1 MKIGILGGTFDP
13 PHIGHLRLAEEAHRK
28 LGLDKVI
35 FVPAFIPPH
44 KGGRKITPP
53 SIRLK
58 MVAALIEGR
67 DSFELS
73 DAEICRR
80 EVSYTV
86 DTIREFRSKYPDGT
100 EFYFITG
107 ADSLEIIA
115 TWKDWKTLL
124 ELCHFVVANRPGFS
138 LRSFP
143 DKVSILEIEPVD
155 ASSTLVR
162 GYVRKGLA
170 IDALVLPK
178 VKAIIDSERLYRS

>member
-13 PHIGHLRLAEEAHRK
+13 PHIGHLRLAEEAHKR

-44 KGGRKITPP
+44 KGKRKITPP

-58 MVAALIEGR
+58 MAAALIEGEE
-67 DSFELS
+67 DFELS
-73 DAEICRR
+73 DIEIRRR

-86 DTIREFRSKYPDGT
+86 DTLREFRSKYPEGT

-107 ADSLEIIA
+107 ADSLEIL
-115 TWKDWKTLL
+115 TGWKDWKTLL

-138 LRSFP
+138 RQALP
-143 DKVSILEIEPVD
+143 AKATALEIEPLDV
-155 ASSTLVR
+155 SSTLVR
-162 GYVRKGLA
+162 GCVRKGLA
-170 IDALVLPK
+170 IDTFVPAR
-178 VKAIIDSERLYRS
+178 VKAVIDSERLYRS